1 MKYSEKNVVV
11 SIAGLG
17 AKHLLSQIRE
27 ISRRKITHAALF
39 LTQVDK
45 TERRLVYQALLES
58 TIKKIPLVHL
68 RNDMSLEEIL
78 LLEKNFH
85 PAYYNIHENAFRY
98 LHKWPGFK
106 KKLLL
111 ELAGQAKRNPAA
123 QVEAIGG
130 FCVDLAHYKMAE
142 VSQSEQ
148 LRYLLAKKK
157 NQKLFVFN
165 HLNGYNP
172 KNNKCLHRP
181 RFHRD
186 FIYLEALPK
195 FVFGRLI
202 SLEMENPIREQIK
215 WRQHILKILK
225 TKFK

>member
-1 MKYSEKNVVV
+1 MKYSEKNVIV

-17 AKHLLSQIRE
+17 AATLLSQIKE
-27 ISRRKITHAALF
+27 INRRKITRAALF
-39 LTQVDK
+39 LTQVDQA
-45 TERRLVYQALLES
+45 ERRLVYRVILES

-78 LLEKNFH
+78 FLEKNFH
-85 PAYYNIHENAFRY
+85 PDYYNIHENAFRY

-123 QVEAIGG
+123 QVETIGG
-130 FCVDLAHYKMAE
+130 FCVDLAHYRMAE
-142 VSQSEQ
+142 VSRSEQ

-157 NQKLFVFN
+157 DRKLFAFN
-165 HLNGYNP
+165 HLNGYSP
-172 KNNKCLHRP
+172 ENNSCLHRP

-186 FIYLEALPK
+186 FI
-195 FVFGRLI
+195 
-202 SLEMENPIREQIK
+202 
-215 WRQHILKILK
+215 
-225 TKFK
+225 